1 MDKNININML
11 LLERVVL
18 LTDEILDLR
27 KDIKELKERVVD
39 NRINE
44 QKKVRIVPMK
54 INR

>member
-44 QKKVRIVPMK
+44 QKKGRIVSMK